1 MEDISGYLSSLVVV
15 VPTEPKG
22 RLGSMGEGQAGEV
35 RQHHVDCPSQE
46 VEEAV
51 EEVKSYD
58 SAAGGQIFVEEVQE
72 CRLV

>member
-1 MEDISGYLSSLVVV
+1 MEDIFGCPSSLVVV

-22 RLGSMGEGQAGEV
+22 RLGSVEDGRAGEV
-35 RQHHVDCPSQE
+35 RQHHVDCLSQE

-51 EEVKSYD
+51 EELRSYD
-58 SAAGGQIFVEEVQE
+58 SAVGGQIFVEEVQE